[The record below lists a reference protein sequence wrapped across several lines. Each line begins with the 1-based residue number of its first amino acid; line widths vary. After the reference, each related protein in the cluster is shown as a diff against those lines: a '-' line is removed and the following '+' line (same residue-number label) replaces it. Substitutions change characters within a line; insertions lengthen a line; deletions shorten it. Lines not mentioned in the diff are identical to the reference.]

1 MICRKCGNN
10 VPEYLTV
17 CPVCGAP
24 LNYSA
29 RPNQVGPAP
38 VERKSSGNRGL
49 LVTLIVLVSL
59 AIAVGIAFGL
69 YFMLRDNPSS
79 GSTTVQRI
87 ETRVVTPPTTQNSS
101 PSPSRT
107 VVSNQPKF
115 RSGVIVDPVDSY
127 VNVRQ
132 GPGTGY
138 AIVCRLDV
146 GETVYYVRGGKWV
159 KVYDLNNNYLGYVFH
174 DRIR

>member
-10 VPEYLTV
+10 VPEYLTQ

-24 LNYSA
+24 LHYSA
-29 RPNQVGPAP
+29 QPQQVGRAP

-59 AIAVGIAFGL
+59 AIVVGIVFGL
-69 YFMLRDNPSS
+69 YFMLRDNSS
-79 GSTTVQRI
+79 SRSTTVQRI

-138 AIVCRLDV
+138 AIVCRLNV